1 MTVNVTLVGLIT
13 EKENLEQRADF
24 ILSGYFGSL
33 KKLLNIAVNSEP
45 RKANAE
51 EIEDYNS
58 YIDTVKRIG
67 EINQKL
73 KVIQMIK
80 KGVSNA
86 EISKIMGYKPDY
98 DFDGLLTK
106 PD

>member
-1 MTVNVTLVGLIT
+1 MTVNANLVGLIT
-13 EKENLEQRADF
+13 EKENLEQVADF

-58 YIDTVKRIG
+58 YMDTVKRIG

-73 KVIQMIK
+73 KVIWMTR

-86 EISKIMGYKPDY
+86 EISKTMGYKPDY